1 MHDREY
7 RSQKTELR
15 RTFKLFILMYRASS
29 IIYLLAF
36 LFCVI
41 PCYASASPFDGIK
54 KTYSEITTLEAAFH
68 QKIYIAGL
76 KKEREFDGT
85 FLYKRQKGF
94 VWRYSAPKVKYFIYD
109 GKYIWQSEEDKPFVI
124 KERVNREK
132 TGGTFLD
139 LVEDISRID
148 ELFTLKQIEKKDNL
162 EIMELVPK
170 KDSTVTLARV
180 WIDKKNIVK
189 KIEIHEFTGNINTV
203 EFSSIKVNQPIGD
216 TTFIFKPDREKEII
230 ER

>member
-36 LFCVI
+36 LSCVI

-148 ELFTLKQIEKKDNL
+148 ELFTLKQIAKKDNL

>member
-36 LFCVI
+36 LSCVI
-41 PCYASASPFDGIK
+41 PCYVSASPFDGIK

-109 GKYIWQSEEDKPFVI
+109 GKHIWQSEEDKPFVI

>member
-109 GKYIWQSEEDKPFVI
+109 GKHIWQSEEDKPFVI

>member
-36 LFCVI
+36 LSCVI

-109 GKYIWQSEEDKPFVI
+109 G
-124 KERVNREK
+124 
-132 TGGTFLD
+132 
-139 LVEDISRID
+139 
-148 ELFTLKQIEKKDNL
+148 
-162 EIMELVPK
+162 
-170 KDSTVTLARV
+170 
-180 WIDKKNIVK
+180 
-189 KIEIHEFTGNINTV
+189 
-203 EFSSIKVNQPIGD
+203 
-216 TTFIFKPDREKEII
+216 
-230 ER
+230 